1 MTLFPRITTFTN
13 SFILLIELTWLSLP
27 EVAISYLNTYFN
39 THIMIISDCLTF
51 SKIPDI
57 ARIC

>member
-1 MTLFPRITTFTN
+1 MILFPKITTFTN

-39 THIMIISDCLTF
+39 THIIDCLTF
-51 SKIPDI
+51 SKIPGI
-57 ARIC
+57 A